1 MAIDSTRGTSG
12 LGAPTAS
19 AVQRDVPGLG
29 KDAFMKLLL
38 AQLKNQDPNA
48 PTDYKEMVTQLSQLT
63 SVEQLVTMSNRLAN
77 VEVGLASIANS
88 QSADLAGKNVQA
100 DVKAVWLGDQ
110 GTANVPFTLE
120 GRASKVTL
128 TIRDADGRVVRRQE
142 LGDTFPGTR
151 AWTWDGRSDA
161 GDRLPAGRYRID
173 VAAQSSA
180 GTPVGAS
187 TRVSGR
193 VDRVTFANGYPEL
206 VIGEA
211 RMLLGDV
218 VSIAP

>member
-1 MAIDSTRGTSG
+1 MAIDSIRGTNG

-19 AVQRDVPGLG
+19 AVQRDLPGLG
-29 KDAFMKLLL
+29 RDAFMKLLV

-48 PTDYKEMVTQLSQLT
+48 PTDYKEMVTQLAQLT

-77 VEVGLASIANS
+77 VEVGLASIANA
-88 QSADLAGKNVQA
+88 QSADLAGKAVQA
-100 DVKAVWLGDQ
+100 EVKGVWLGDQ

-120 GRASKVTL
+120 ARASKVTI
-128 TIRDADGRVVRRQE
+128 TIRDANGRVVRRQE

-161 GDRLPAGRYRID
+161 GDRLPAGRYRIE
-173 VAAQSSA
+173 VAAEAST
-180 GTPVGAS
+180 GTPVGVS
-187 TRVSGR
+187 TRISGR
-193 VDRVTFANGYPEL
+193 VDQVSFRNGYPEL
-206 VIGEA
+206 VVGEA
-211 RMLLGDV
+211 RVLLGDV